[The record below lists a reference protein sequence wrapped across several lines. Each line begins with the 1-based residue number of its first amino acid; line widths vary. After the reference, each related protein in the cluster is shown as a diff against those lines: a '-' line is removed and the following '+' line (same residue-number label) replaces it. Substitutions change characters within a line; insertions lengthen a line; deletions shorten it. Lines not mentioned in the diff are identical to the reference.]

1 MPLIGLATAVS
12 SDRDFRT
19 MTATPPSFAD
29 RPPGT
34 DVLADML
41 RAVRLTGAVFLKA
54 SFTEPFGVLS
64 PQRYDP
70 SIPMAHLRHVSVFHY
85 VATGGCYIETA
96 GGQRRELVAGDLV
109 LLPFAAEHKLWRGNA
124 EFTPASNIVH
134 QDAKE
139 GVWSFHDGG
148 GGTETRFVCGFI
160 ESAEMMFA
168 PMFRSLP
175 EMLVD
180 RADDE
185 AVGSG
190 IAKTIGELLAKVD
203 SLTPGTEVILGRMM
217 ELLFVELLRRHAG
230 RLPPGSKGLLA
241 ALNDPL
247 VGRALHLLQS
257 DSGRRWTTDELAR
270 GVGAPRPVFSER
282 FNAVLGKPPIEYLTN
297 WRIQLAAD
305 RLRNGK
311 DPIARI
317 AVDSGYQ
324 SEGAFNPAFKRV
336 TGLTP
341 GRWREGEG
349 DSPPLMPLQFGRPP

>member
-1 MPLIGLATAVS
+1 
-12 SDRDFRT
+12 
-19 MTATPPSFAD
+19 MTVTPPSFAD

-41 RAVRLTGAVFLKA
+41 RAVRLTGAIFLKA
-54 SFTEPFGVLS
+54 RFTEPFAVLS

-70 SIPMAHLRHVSVFHY
+70 SIPMAHLRHVSIFHY
-85 VATGGCYIETA
+85 VASGGCMMETA
-96 GGQRRELVAGDLV
+96 SGARRELKPGDLV
-109 LLPFAAEHKLWRGNA
+109 LLPFAAEHKLWRGDA
-124 EFTPASNIVH
+124 EFVPASRIVNP
-134 QDAKE
+134 DSKE
-139 GVWSFHDGG
+139 GVWSFSHGG

-175 EMLVD
+175 EMVID

-190 IAKTIGELLAKVD
+190 IARTIDDLLARVD
-203 SLTPGTEVILGRMM
+203 SLTPGAEMILGRMM

-230 RLPPGSKGLLA
+230 RLPEGSKGVLA

-247 VGRALHLLQS
+247 VGRALQLMQA
-257 DSGRRWTTDELAR
+257 DPARRWTTDELAR
-270 GVGAPRPVFSER
+270 EAGASRTVLGER
-282 FNAVLGKPPIEYLTN
+282 FNSVLGKPPIEYLTS

-305 RLRNGK
+305 RLRNGR
-311 DPIARI
+311 DAIARI
-317 AVDSGYQ
+317 AVDSGYE
-324 SEGAFNPAFKRV
+324 SEAAFNRAFKRV

-341 GRWREGEG
+341 GRWREGDG
-349 DSPPLMPLQFGRPP
+349 DSPPLMPLHFGRSPFSGA

>member
-1 MPLIGLATAVS
+1 
-12 SDRDFRT
+12 

-70 SIPMAHLRHVSVFHY
+70 SIPMAHLRHVSIFHY
-85 VATGGCYIETA
+85 VASGGCMMETA
-96 GGQRRELVAGDLV
+96 SGTRRELKAGDLV

-124 EFTPASNIVH
+124 EFVPASRIVTR
-134 QDAKE
+134 DTKE
-139 GVWSFHDGG
+139 GVWSFSHGG
-148 GGTETRFVCGFI
+148 GGTETRFVCGFL

-175 EMLVD
+175 EMLID

-190 IAKTIGELLAKVD
+190 IAHTIDDLLAKVD
-203 SLTPGTEVILGRMM
+203 ALTPGAEVILGRMM
-217 ELLFVELLRRHAG
+217 ELLFVDLLRRHAS
-230 RLPPGSKGLLA
+230 RLPQGSKGLLA

-247 VGRALHLLQS
+247 VGRALQLMQA
-257 DSGRRWTTDELAR
+257 DPARRWTTDELAR
-270 GVGAPRPVFSER
+270 EVGASRTVLGER
-282 FNAVLGKPPIEYLTN
+282 FNAVLGKPPIEYLTG

-305 RLRNGK
+305 RLRNGR
-311 DPIARI
+311 DAIARI
-317 AVDSGYQ
+317 AVDSGYE
-324 SEGAFNPAFKRV
+324 SEAAFNRAFKRV

-341 GRWREGEG
+341 GRWREGGG
-349 DSPPLMPLQFGRPP
+349 DSPPLMPLQFGRSPFSGA

>member
-1 MPLIGLATAVS
+1 
-12 SDRDFRT
+12 

-54 SFTEPFGVLS
+54 NFTEPVGILS

-70 SIPMAHLRHVSVFHY
+70 SIPMAHLRHVSIFHY
-85 VATGGCYIETA
+85 VASGGCMMETA
-96 GGQRRELVAGDLV
+96 GGSRRELKAGDLV

-124 EFTPASNIVH
+124 EFVPASSIVTR
-134 QDAKE
+134 DTKE
-139 GVWSFHDGG
+139 GVWSFSHGG
-148 GGTETRFVCGFI
+148 GGTETRFVCGFL

-175 EMLVD
+175 EMLID

-190 IAKTIGELLAKVD
+190 IAHTIDELLAKVD
-203 SLTPGTEVILGRMM
+203 ALTPGAEVILGRMM
-217 ELLFVELLRRHAG
+217 ELLFVDLLRRHAS
-230 RLPPGSKGLLA
+230 RLPEGSRGLLA

-247 VGRALHLLQS
+247 VGRALQLMQA
-257 DSGRRWTTDELAR
+257 DPARRWTTDELAR
-270 GVGAPRPVFSER
+270 EVGASRTVLGER
-282 FNAVLGKPPIEYLTN
+282 FNAVLGKPPIEYLTG

-305 RLRNGK
+305 RLRNGR
-311 DPIARI
+311 DAIARI
-317 AVDSGYQ
+317 AVDSGYE
-324 SEGAFNPAFKRV
+324 SEAAFNRAFKRV

-341 GRWREGEG
+341 GRWREGDG
-349 DSPPLMPLQFGRPP
+349 DSPPLMPLQFGRSPFSGA

>member
-1 MPLIGLATAVS
+1 
-12 SDRDFRT
+12 

-54 SFTEPFGVLS
+54 NFTEPFGILS

-70 SIPMAHLRHVSVFHY
+70 SIPMAHLRHVSIFHY
-85 VATGGCYIETA
+85 VASGGCMMETA
-96 GGQRRELVAGDLV
+96 GGSRRELKAGDLV

-124 EFTPASNIVH
+124 EFVPASSIVTR
-134 QDAKE
+134 DTKE
-139 GVWSFHDGG
+139 GVWSFSHGG
-148 GGTETRFVCGFI
+148 GGTETRFVCGFL

-175 EMLVD
+175 EMLID

-190 IAKTIGELLAKVD
+190 IAHTIDDLLAKVD
-203 SLTPGTEVILGRMM
+203 ALTPGAEVILGRMM
-217 ELLFVELLRRHAG
+217 ELLFVELLRRHAS
-230 RLPPGSKGLLA
+230 RLPEGSKGLLA

-247 VGRALHLLQS
+247 VGRALQLMQA
-257 DSGRRWTTDELAR
+257 DPARRWTTDELAR
-270 GVGAPRPVFSER
+270 EVGASRTVLGER
-282 FNAVLGKPPIEYLTN
+282 FNAVLGKPPIEYLTG

-305 RLRNGK
+305 RLRNGR
-311 DPIARI
+311 DAIARI
-317 AVDSGYQ
+317 AVDSGYE
-324 SEGAFNPAFKRV
+324 SEAAFNRAFKRV

-341 GRWREGEG
+341 GRWREGGG
-349 DSPPLMPLQFGRPP
+349 DSPPLMPLQFGRSPFSGA

>member
-1 MPLIGLATAVS
+1 
-12 SDRDFRT
+12 

-70 SIPMAHLRHVSVFHY
+70 SIPMAHLRHVSIFHY
-85 VATGGCYIETA
+85 VASGGCMMET
-96 GGQRRELVAGDLV
+96 GSGTRRELKAGDLV
-109 LLPFAAEHKLWRGNA
+109 LLPFAAEHKLWRGEA
-124 EFTPASNIVH
+124 EFVPASRIVTR
-134 QDAKE
+134 DTKE
-139 GVWSFHDGG
+139 GVWSFSHGG
-148 GGTETRFVCGFI
+148 GGTETRFVCGFL

-190 IAKTIGELLAKVD
+190 IAHTIDDLLAKVEA
-203 SLTPGTEVILGRMM
+203 LTPGAEVILGRMM
-217 ELLFVELLRRHAG
+217 ELLFVDLLRRHAS
-230 RLPPGSKGLLA
+230 RLPEGSKGLLA

-247 VGRALHLLQS
+247 VGRALQLMQA
-257 DSGRRWTTDELAR
+257 DPARRWTTDELAR
-270 GVGAPRPVFSER
+270 EVGASRTVLGER
-282 FNAVLGKPPIEYLTN
+282 FNTVLGKPPIEYLTG

-305 RLRNGK
+305 RLRNGR
-311 DPIARI
+311 DAIARI
-317 AVDSGYQ
+317 AVDSGYE
-324 SEGAFNPAFKRV
+324 SEAAFNRAFKRV

-341 GRWREGEG
+341 GRWREGAG
-349 DSPPLMPLQFGRPP
+349 DSPPLMPLQFGRSPFSGA

>member
-1 MPLIGLATAVS
+1 
-12 SDRDFRT
+12 
-19 MTATPPSFAD
+19 MTETPPSFAD
-29 RPPGT
+29 RPPAG

-41 RAVRLTGAVFLKA
+41 KAVRLTGAIFLKA
-54 SFTEPFGVLS
+54 RFSEPFGVLS

-85 VATGGCYIETA
+85 VASGGCSIETV
-96 GGQRRELVAGDLV
+96 GGERRELKRGDLV
-109 LLPFAAEHKLWRGNA
+109 LLPFAAEHKLWRGTT
-124 EFTPASNIVH
+124 EFVPASSIVH

-139 GVWSFHDGG
+139 GVWSFTHGG
-148 GGTETRFVCGFI
+148 GGAETRFVCGFI

-168 PMFRSLP
+168 PMFRLLP
-175 EMLVD
+175 EILVD
-180 RADDE
+180 RADEDT
-185 AVGSG
+185 VGSG
-190 IAKTIGELLAKVD
+190 IAKTIGELLAQVD
-203 SLTPGTEVILGRMM
+203 SLTPGAEVVLGRMM

-230 RLPPGSKGLLA
+230 RLPKDSKGLLA

-247 VGRALHLLQS
+247 VGRALHLMHA

-270 GVGAPRPVFSER
+270 EVGASRTVLAER
-282 FNAVLGKPPIEYLTN
+282 FNSVLGKPPIEYLTG

-317 AVDSGYQ
+317 ASDSGYE
-324 SEGAFNPAFKRV
+324 SEAAFNRAFKRV

-341 GRWREGEG
+341 GRWRAGAA
-349 DSPPLMPLQFGRPP
+349 DSPELMPLQFRRAL

>member
-1 MPLIGLATAVS
+1 
-12 SDRDFRT
+12 

-70 SIPMAHLRHVSVFHY
+70 SIPMAHLRHVSIFHY
-85 VATGGCYIETA
+85 VASGGCMIETA
-96 GGQRRELVAGDLV
+96 GGSRRELKAGDLV

-124 EFTPASNIVH
+124 EFVPASSIVTR
-134 QDAKE
+134 DTKE
-139 GVWSFHDGG
+139 GVWSFSHGG
-148 GGTETRFVCGFI
+148 GGTETRFVCGFL

-190 IAKTIGELLAKVD
+190 IAQTIDDLLAKVD
-203 SLTPGTEVILGRMM
+203 ALTPGAEVILGRMM

-230 RLPPGSKGLLA
+230 RLPEGSKGLLA

-247 VGRALHLLQS
+247 VGRALQLMQA
-257 DSGRRWTTDELAR
+257 DPARRWTTDELAR
-270 GVGAPRPVFSER
+270 EVGASRTVLGER
-282 FNAVLGKPPIEYLTN
+282 FNAVLGKPPIEYLTG

-305 RLRNGK
+305 RLRNGR
-311 DPIARI
+311 DAIARI
-317 AVDSGYQ
+317 AVDSGYE
-324 SEGAFNPAFKRV
+324 SEAAFNRAFKRV

-341 GRWREGEG
+341 GRWREGGG
-349 DSPPLMPLQFGRPP
+349 DSPPLMPLQFGRSPFSGA

>member
-1 MPLIGLATAVS
+1 
-12 SDRDFRT
+12 

-70 SIPMAHLRHVSVFHY
+70 SLPMAHLRHVSIFHY
-85 VATGGCYIETA
+85 VASGGCMMETA
-96 GGQRRELVAGDLV
+96 SGTRRELKAGDLV
-109 LLPFAAEHKLWRGNA
+109 LLPFAAEHKLWRGDA
-124 EFTPASNIVH
+124 ELVPASSIVTR
-134 QDAKE
+134 DTKE
-139 GVWSFHDGG
+139 GVWSFSHGG
-148 GGTETRFVCGFI
+148 GGTETRFVCGFL

-175 EMLVD
+175 ETLVD

-185 AVGSG
+185 AGGSG
-190 IAKTIGELLAKVD
+190 IAHTIDDLLAKVD
-203 SLTPGTEVILGRMM
+203 ALTPGAEVILGRMM
-217 ELLFVELLRRHAG
+217 ELLFVDLLRRHAS
-230 RLPPGSKGLLA
+230 RLPQGSKGLLA

-247 VGRALHLLQS
+247 VGRALQLMQA
-257 DSGRRWTTDELAR
+257 DPARRWTTDELAR
-270 GVGAPRPVFSER
+270 EVGASRTVLGER
-282 FNAVLGKPPIEYLTN
+282 FNAVLGKPPIEYLTG

-305 RLRNGK
+305 RLRNGR
-311 DPIARI
+311 DAIARI
-317 AVDSGYQ
+317 AVDSGYE
-324 SEGAFNPAFKRV
+324 SEAAFNRAFKRV

-341 GRWREGEG
+341 GRWREGGG
-349 DSPPLMPLQFGRPP
+349 DSPPLMPLQFGRSPFSGA

>member
-1 MPLIGLATAVS
+1 
-12 SDRDFRT
+12 

-85 VATGGCYIETA
+85 VATGGCNIETA
-96 GGQRRELVAGDLV
+96 GGHRRELVAGDLV

-139 GVWSFHDGG
+139 GVWSFNHGG
-148 GGTETRFVCGFI
+148 GGTETRFVCGFL

-190 IAKTIGELLAKVD
+190 IAHTIDDLLAKVD
-203 SLTPGTEVILGRMM
+203 
-217 ELLFVELLRRHAG
+217 A
-230 RLPPGSKGLLA
+230 
-241 ALNDPL
+241 
-247 VGRALHLLQS
+247 
-257 DSGRRWTTDELAR
+257 
-270 GVGAPRPVFSER
+270 
-282 FNAVLGKPPIEYLTN
+282 
-297 WRIQLAAD
+297 
-305 RLRNGK
+305 
-311 DPIARI
+311 
-317 AVDSGYQ
+317 
-324 SEGAFNPAFKRV
+324 
-336 TGLTP
+336 LTP

>member
-1 MPLIGLATAVS
+1 
-12 SDRDFRT
+12 

-70 SIPMAHLRHVSVFHY
+70 SIPDGPPAPRQRLPLRGERRLHD
-85 VATGGCYIETA
+85 GDGRR
-96 GGQRRELVAGDLV
+96 QRHELKAGDLV
-109 LLPFAAEHKLWRGNA
+109 LLPFAAEHKLWRGDA
-124 EFTPASNIVH
+124 ELVPASNIVTR
-134 QDAKE
+134 DTKE
-139 GVWSFHDGG
+139 GVWSFSHGG
-148 GGTETRFVCGFI
+148 GGTETRFVCGFL

-190 IAKTIGELLAKVD
+190 IAHTIDDLLAKVD
-203 SLTPGTEVILGRMM
+203 ALTPGAEVILGRMM

-230 RLPPGSKGLLA
+230 RLPEGSKGLLA

-247 VGRALHLLQS
+247 VGRALQLMQA
-257 DSGRRWTTDELAR
+257 DPARRWTTDELAR
-270 GVGAPRPVFSER
+270 EVGASRTVLGER
-282 FNAVLGKPPIEYLTN
+282 FNAVLGKPPIEYLTG

-305 RLRNGK
+305 RLRNGR
-311 DPIARI
+311 DAIARI
-317 AVDSGYQ
+317 AVDSGYE
-324 SEGAFNPAFKRV
+324 SEAAFNRAFKRV

-341 GRWREGEG
+341 GRWREGGG
-349 DSPPLMPLQFGRPP
+349 DSPPLMPLQFGRSPFSGA

>member
-1 MPLIGLATAVS
+1 
-12 SDRDFRT
+12 

-85 VATGGCYIETA
+85 VATGGCNIETA

-124 EFTPASNIVH
+124 EFTPASNIV
-134 QDAKE
+134 QQMPRKAS
-139 GVWSFHDGG
+139 GRSPMAAAAP
-148 GGTETRFVCGFI
+148 RRASSAASSN
-160 ESAEMMFA
+160 SAEMMFA

-190 IAKTIGELLAKVD
+190 IAKTIGELLAQVD
-203 SLTPGTEVILGRMM
+203 SLTPGAEVILGRMM

-230 RLPPGSKGLLA
+230 RLPQGSKGLLA

-247 VGRALHLLQS
+247 VGRALHLLQA
-257 DSGRRWTTDELAR
+257 DPARRWTTDELAR
-270 GVGAPRPVFSER
+270 EVGASRTVLGER
-282 FNAVLGKPPIEYLTN
+282 FNAVLGKPPIEYLTG

-305 RLRNGK
+305 RLRNGR
-311 DPIARI
+311 DAIARI
-317 AVDSGYQ
+317 AVDSGY
-324 SEGAFNPAFKRV
+324 ELEAAFNRAFKRV

-341 GRWREGEG
+341 GRWREGGG

>member
-1 MPLIGLATAVS
+1 
-12 SDRDFRT
+12 

-54 SFTEPFGVLS
+54 SFTEPFGILS

-70 SIPMAHLRHVSVFHY
+70 SIPMAHLRHVSIFHY
-85 VATGGCYIETA
+85 VASGGCMMETA
-96 GGQRRELVAGDLV
+96 SGARRELTRGDLV
-109 LLPFAAEHKLWRGNA
+109 LLPFAAEHKLWRGDA
-124 EFTPASNIVH
+124 EFVPASSIVNP
-134 QDAKE
+134 DSRE
-139 GVWSFHDGG
+139 GVWSFSHGG
-148 GGTETRFVCGFI
+148 GGTETRFVCGFL

-175 EMLVD
+175 EMVVD

-190 IAKTIGELLAKVD
+190 IARTIDDLLARVD
-203 SLTPGTEVILGRMM
+203 ALTPGAEVILGRMM
-217 ELLFVELLRRHAG
+217 ELLFVELLRRHAS
-230 RLPPGSKGLLA
+230 RLPEGSRGVLA

-247 VGRALHLLQS
+247 VGRALQLMQA
-257 DSGRRWTTDELAR
+257 DPARRWTTDELAR
-270 GVGAPRPVFSER
+270 EVGASRTVLGER
-282 FNAVLGKPPIEYLTN
+282 FNAVLGKPPIEYLTG

-305 RLRNGK
+305 RLRNGR
-311 DPIARI
+311 DAIARI
-317 AVDSGYQ
+317 AVDSGYE
-324 SEGAFNPAFKRV
+324 SEAAFNRAFKRV

-341 GRWREGEG
+341 GRWREGGG
-349 DSPPLMPLQFGRPP
+349 DSPPLMPLQFGRSPFSGA

>member
-1 MPLIGLATAVS
+1 
-12 SDRDFRT
+12 

-70 SIPMAHLRHVSVFHY
+70 SLPMAHLRHVSIFHY
-85 VATGGCYIETA
+85 VASGGCMMETA
-96 GGQRRELVAGDLV
+96 SGTRRELKAGDLV
-109 LLPFAAEHKLWRGNA
+109 LLPFAAEHKLWRGDA
-124 EFTPASNIVH
+124 ELVPASSIVTR
-134 QDAKE
+134 DTKE
-139 GVWSFHDGG
+139 GVWSFSHGG
-148 GGTETRFVCGFI
+148 GGTETRFVCGFL

-175 EMLVD
+175 EMLID

-185 AVGSG
+185 AGGSG
-190 IAKTIGELLAKVD
+190 IAHTIDDLLAKVD
-203 SLTPGTEVILGRMM
+203 ALTPGAEVILGRMM
-217 ELLFVELLRRHAG
+217 ELLFVDLLRRHAS
-230 RLPPGSKGLLA
+230 RLPQGSKGLLA

-247 VGRALHLLQS
+247 VGRALQLMQA
-257 DSGRRWTTDELAR
+257 DPARRWTTDELAR
-270 GVGAPRPVFSER
+270 EVGASRTVLGER
-282 FNAVLGKPPIEYLTN
+282 FNAVLGKPPIEYLTG

-305 RLRNGK
+305 RLRNGR
-311 DPIARI
+311 DAIARI
-317 AVDSGYQ
+317 AVDSGYE
-324 SEGAFNPAFKRV
+324 SEAAFNRAFKRV

-341 GRWREGEG
+341 GRWREGGG
-349 DSPPLMPLQFGRPP
+349 DSPPLMPLQFGRSPFSGA

>member
-1 MPLIGLATAVS
+1 MNARFS
-12 SDRDFRT
+12 
-19 MTATPPSFAD
+19 TPYGVISPKQYD
-29 RPPGT
+29 DGT
-34 DVLADML
+34 
-41 RAVRLTGAVFLKA
+41 
-54 SFTEPFGVLS
+54 
-64 PQRYDP
+64 
-70 SIPMAHLRHVSVFHY
+70 PMAHLRHVSVFHY
-85 VATGGCYIETA
+85 VATGGCNIETA
-96 GGQRRELVAGDLV
+96 SGQRRELVAGDLV

-139 GVWSFHDGG
+139 GVWSFTHGG

-180 RADDE
+180 RAGDE

-203 SLTPGTEVILGRMM
+203 SLTPGAEVILGRMM

-247 VGRALHLLQS
+247 VGRALHLLQA

-270 GVGAPRPVFSER
+270 EVGASRTVLGER
-282 FNAVLGKPPIEYLTN
+282 FNAVLGKPPIEYLTS

-305 RLRNGK
+305 RLRNGR
-311 DPIARI
+311 DGIASI
-317 AVDSGYQ
+317 AAEVGYE
-324 SEGAFNPAFKRV
+324 SEAAFNRAFKRV
-336 TGLTP
+336 TGITP
-341 GRWREGEG
+341 GRWREGAG
-349 DSPPLMPLQFGRPP
+349 DVPELMPAQLGAGSAPDTADTAHAGG

>member
-1 MPLIGLATAVS
+1 
-12 SDRDFRT
+12 
-19 MTATPPSFAD
+19 MTETPPSFAD
-29 RPPGT
+29 RPPAG

-70 SIPMAHLRHVSVFHY
+70 TIPMAHLRHVSVFHY
-85 VATGGCYIETA
+85 VATGGCHIETA
-96 GGQRRELVAGDLV
+96 SGQRRELVAGDLV

-139 GVWSFHDGG
+139 GVWSFTHGG

-190 IAKTIGELLAKVD
+190 IANTIGELLAKVD
-203 SLTPGTEVILGRMM
+203 SLTPGAEVILGRMM

-247 VGRALHLLQS
+247 VGRALHLLQA
-257 DSGRRWTTDELAR
+257 DPGRRWTTDELAR
-270 GVGAPRPVFSER
+270 EVGASRTVLGER

-311 DPIARI
+311 DAIARI
-317 AVDSGYQ
+317 AVDSGYE
-324 SEGAFNPAFKRV
+324 SEAAFNRAFKRV

-341 GRWREGEG
+341 GRWREGGG

>member
-1 MPLIGLATAVS
+1 
-12 SDRDFRT
+12 

-54 SFTEPFGVLS
+54 SFTEPFGILS

-70 SIPMAHLRHVSVFHY
+70 SIPMAHLRHVSIFHY
-85 VATGGCYIETA
+85 VASGGCMMETA
-96 GGQRRELVAGDLV
+96 GGTCRELKAGDLV
-109 LLPFAAEHKLWRGNA
+109 LLPFASEHKLWRGEA
-124 EFTPASNIVH
+124 EFVPASSIVNL
-134 QDAKE
+134 DSKE
-139 GVWSFHDGG
+139 GVWSFSHGG

-190 IAKTIGELLAKVD
+190 IARTIDDLLARVD
-203 SLTPGTEVILGRMM
+203 SLTPGAEVILGRMM

-230 RLPPGSKGLLA
+230 RLPQGSRGLLA

-247 VGRALHLLQS
+247 VGRALQLLQAEPA
-257 DSGRRWTTDELAR
+257 RRWTTDELAR
-270 GVGAPRPVFSER
+270 EAGASRTVLGER
-282 FNAVLGKPPIEYLTN
+282 FNAVLGKPPIDYVTS

-305 RLRNGK
+305 RLRNGR
-311 DPIARI
+311 DAIARI
-317 AVDSGYQ
+317 AVDSGYE
-324 SEGAFNPAFKRV
+324 SEAAFNRAFKRV

-341 GRWREGEG
+341 GRWREGGG
-349 DSPPLMPLQFGRPP
+349 DSPPLMPLQFGRSPFSGA

>member
-1 MPLIGLATAVS
+1 
-12 SDRDFRT
+12 

-54 SFTEPFGVLS
+54 NFTEPFGILS

-70 SIPMAHLRHVSVFHY
+70 SIPMAHLRHVSIFHY
-85 VATGGCYIETA
+85 VASGGCMMETA
-96 GGQRRELVAGDLV
+96 GGSRRELKAGDLV

-124 EFTPASNIVH
+124 EFVPASSIVTR
-134 QDAKE
+134 DTKE
-139 GVWSFHDGG
+139 GVWSFSHGG
-148 GGTETRFVCGFI
+148 GGTETRFVCGFL

-175 EMLVD
+175 EMLID

-190 IAKTIGELLAKVD
+190 IAHTIDDLLAKVD
-203 SLTPGTEVILGRMM
+203 ALTPGAEVILGRMM
-217 ELLFVELLRRHAG
+217 ELLFVDLLRRHAS
-230 RLPPGSKGLLA
+230 RLPGGSRGLLA

-247 VGRALHLLQS
+247 VGRALQLMQA
-257 DSGRRWTTDELAR
+257 DPARRWTTDELAR
-270 GVGAPRPVFSER
+270 EVGASRTVLGER
-282 FNAVLGKPPIEYLTN
+282 FNAVLGKPPIEYLTG

-305 RLRNGK
+305 RLRNGR
-311 DPIARI
+311 DAIARI
-317 AVDSGYQ
+317 AVDSGYE
-324 SEGAFNPAFKRV
+324 SEAAFNRAFKRV

-341 GRWREGEG
+341 GRWREGGG
-349 DSPPLMPLQFGRPP
+349 DSPPLMPLQFGRSPFSGA

>member
-1 MPLIGLATAVS
+1 
-12 SDRDFRT
+12 

-54 SFTEPFGVLS
+54 SFTEPFGILS

-70 SIPMAHLRHVSVFHY
+70 SIPMAHLRHVSIFHY
-85 VATGGCYIETA
+85 VASGGCMMETA
-96 GGQRRELVAGDLV
+96 GGTCRELKAGDLV
-109 LLPFAAEHKLWRGNA
+109 LLPFASEHKLWRGAA
-124 EFTPASNIVH
+124 EFVPASSIVNL
-134 QDAKE
+134 DSKE
-139 GVWSFHDGG
+139 GVWSFSHGG

-190 IAKTIGELLAKVD
+190 IARTIDDLVARVD
-203 SLTPGTEVILGRMM
+203 SLTPGAEVILGRMM

-230 RLPPGSKGLLA
+230 RLPQGSRGLLA

-247 VGRALHLLQS
+247 VGRALQLMQAEPA
-257 DSGRRWTTDELAR
+257 RRWTTDELAR
-270 GVGAPRPVFSER
+270 EAGASRTVLGER
-282 FNAVLGKPPIEYLTN
+282 FNAVLGKPPIEYLTG

-305 RLRNGK
+305 RLRNGR
-311 DPIARI
+311 DAIARI
-317 AVDSGYQ
+317 AVDSGYE
-324 SEGAFNPAFKRV
+324 SEAAFNRAFKRV

-341 GRWREGEG
+341 GRWREGGG
-349 DSPPLMPLQFGRPP
+349 DSPPLMPLQFGRSPFSGA

>member
-1 MPLIGLATAVS
+1 MS
-12 SDRDFRT
+12 E
-19 MTATPPSFAD
+19 TPPSFAD
-29 RPPGT
+29 RPPAG

-41 RAVRLTGAVFLKA
+41 RAVRLTGAIFLRA

-85 VATGGCYIETA
+85 VATGGCSIETA
-96 GGQRRELVAGDLV
+96 GGQRRDLVAGDLV
-109 LLPFAAEHKLWRGNA
+109 LLPFAAEHKLWRGEA
-124 EFTPASNIVH
+124 EFVPASNSVH

-139 GVWSFHDGG
+139 GVWSFTHGG

-168 PMFRSLP
+168 PMFRTLP

-190 IAKTIGELLAKVD
+190 IANTIGDLLAKVE
-203 SLTPGTEVILGRMM
+203 SLTPGAEVILGRMM

-241 ALNDPL
+241 ALNDPI
-247 VGRALHLLQS
+247 VGRALHLMQA
-257 DSGRRWTTDELAR
+257 DPGRRWTTDELAR
-270 GVGAPRPVFSER
+270 EAGTSRTVLAER
-282 FNAVLGKPPIEYLTN
+282 FSAVLGKPPIEYLTS

-317 AVDSGYQ
+317 AVDSGYE
-324 SEGAFNPAFKRV
+324 SEAAFNRAFKRV

-341 GRWREGEG
+341 GRWREGGG
-349 DSPPLMPLQFGRPP
+349 DSPPLMPLQFGWPP

>member
-85 VATGGCYIETA
+85 VATGGCNIETA

-109 LLPFAAEHKLWRGNA
+109 MLPFAAEHKLWRGNA

-139 GVWSFHDGG
+139 GVWSFTHGG

-160 ESAEMMFA
+160 ESAEMMVA
-168 PMFRSLP
+168 PMFRAPP

-180 RADDE
+180 RDDH
-185 AVGSG
+185 
-190 IAKTIGELLAKVD
+190 
-203 SLTPGTEVILGRMM
+203 GR
-217 ELLFVELLRRHAG
+217 
-230 RLPPGSKGLLA
+230 
-241 ALNDPL
+241 
-247 VGRALHLLQS
+247 
-257 DSGRRWTTDELAR
+257 
-270 GVGAPRPVFSER
+270 VFSQGR
-282 FNAVLGKPPIEYLTN
+282 SPDAGPRGHPGPHDGAAVRRAAAPPC
-297 WRIQLAAD
+297 RPPAAGQQGPARRPQRSD
-305 RLRNGK
+305 GRPCAASPASRLR
-311 DPIARI
+311 PAL
-317 AVDSGYQ
+317 VD
-324 SEGAFNPAFKRV
+324 
-336 TGLTP
+336 
-341 GRWREGEG
+341 
-349 DSPPLMPLQFGRPP
+349 